1 MKLRTETQQFLL
13 FRSFTRLRAL
23 HGELYEH
30 RHLLKKDPSYARAQD
45 VQKTLRLIKELAQ
58 AHRDVWVIIDTRTN
72 EATLRGEPLRPTGTL
87 SLVRK

>member
-23 HGELYEH
+23 YGELHEY

-45 VQKTLRLIKELAQ
+45 VQRTLRLIKELAQ
-58 AHRDVWVIIDTRTN
+58 VHRDVWIIIDTRTN

-87 SLVRK
+87 SVVRK